1 MAKTLDEVYADVM
14 NISLAGFKKCPMS
27 YSIYTQEAQDLNSWM
42 QPDAPAIIAAGCN
55 PAFIEEL
62 PFRIEILRDSDA
74 KLVQLSESALG
85 TYKKSAAEGFKL
97 QKDLYTDFCHAFRND
112 EMMLNEVRTIH
123 KAKGDPDALMIQHLR
138 EYGELGRSNVSSLK
152 AMSFELS
159 RLDYS
164 IELSK
169 TLEIQLA
176 NANAE
181 VSSSSQAQIC
191 NKAYLHLKEA
201 VKEIRINGKYVNKGN
216 PERLRGYASEYMRQK
231 AAKYRAAKKN
241 KDKDENKAK
250 EVEAVSMV

>member
-1 MAKTLDEVYADVM
+1 MAKTLEEVRADVM
-14 NISLAGFKKCPMS
+14 NLSLAGFKKCPMS

-42 QPDAPAIIAAGCN
+42 QPDISAIIAAGCN

-85 TYKKSAAEGFKL
+85 IYKKSATEGFQV

-112 EMMLNEVRTIH
+112 ETMLNEVKTIH
-123 KAKGDPDALMIQHLR
+123 KAKGDPDAIMIQNLR
-138 EYGELGRSNVSSLK
+138 EYGELGKSNVSALK

-169 TLEIQLA
+169 SLEIQLA

-181 VSSSSQAQIC
+181 VSSSLQAQIC
-191 NKAYLHLKEA
+191 NKAYLHLKVA
-201 VKEIRINGKYVNKGN
+201 VKEIRTNGKFVNKGN
-216 PERLRGYASEYMRQK
+216 KERLHGYASEYMRQK
-231 AAKYRAAKKN
+231 ALKYRASKKS
-241 KDKDENKAK
+241 K
-250 EVEAVSMV
+250 